1 MGRVREDGMRKS
13 KKVYA
18 ICHHP
23 DCDNEFSFVPSGK
36 KKYCSSVC
44 YQEDPEMKKRR
55 RTVHKHFFVKEY
67 VRKEES

>member
-1 MGRVREDGMRKS
+1 MRKS

-44 YQEDPEMKKRR
+44 YQEDPEMKKKKRAAL
-55 RTVHKHFFVKEY
+55 KHFFAK
-67 VRKEES
+67 

>member
-1 MGRVREDGMRKS
+1 MRES

-23 DCDNEFSFVPSGK
+23 DCDNEFSFVPSRK
-36 KKYCSSVC
+36 KKYCSSAC

-55 RTVHKHFFVKEY
+55 RTVHKHFFVK
-67 VRKEES
+67 